1 MDSLAIVEGE
11 SLPPVRFE
19 EALEWLKTL
28 QDPRSLQKAAA
39 LAEASRRIARAR
51 EEAQRWSFL
60 KVEAER
66 CAGKLMGPPGK
77 AGRRH
82 PGNESGNVA
91 GFTSRD
97 VRRLRVLAGIP
108 DQIWAAELKSL
119 ADSDRMATSSGM
131 RRLAPASP
139 RKQNRPKTFELTLK
153 IGTQTSKTVLTRE
166 DAEAL
171 NQLRS
176 DGKEPHSATLLRVL
190 SKAVQSPGRPEEG
203 AAQCSDPAGK
213 PVGRVEDSVD
223 PPNDRSKEME
233 DWLEP
238 DIGVLEALEV
248 ACKALRYAEA
258 RSKEAGRTA
267 LETFCYEQRRHIN
280 IRRRK
285 ELERAKKRGLRGSD
299 PLKAPW

>member
-203 AAQCSDPAGK
+203 AAQRSDPAK
-213 PVGRVEDSVD
+213 DSVE
-223 PPNDRSKEME
+223 PPADLPPLDDLITPDLKILDGLKKASEILNYVERRSREVSRSVIA
-233 DWLEP
+233 DLCYRLRR
-238 DIGVLEALEV
+238 DISTQL
-248 ACKALRYAEA
+248 A
-258 RSKEAGRTA
+258 RERS
-267 LETFCYEQRRHIN
+267 
-280 IRRRK
+280 
-285 ELERAKKRGLRGSD
+285 RAKRAAERSSD
-299 PLKAPW
+299 PQPAPAEPKW